1 MSNLLFLLSSR
12 KFWISVIGLASV
24 LLVSFG
30 RPELPVDTL
39 VDAIVAIVTVLVGS
53 IAVEDGLSR
62 R

>member
-12 KFWISVIGLASV
+12 KFWISILGLASV

>member
-1 MSNLLFLLSSR
+1 VSNLLFLLSSR
-12 KFWISVIGLASV
+12 KFWISILGLASV